1 MRKTIIWIVNSLMRF
16 VYPQNQDIR
25 SISSIIV
32 HIVTD
37 KMSLPMKLRKPSR
50 RKKVRSQYGLLY
62 LNSFNC
68 HFFIFLKNV
77 ISFSRDIF
85 TSKDYCNIFLYVFYE
100 VACLRCNKFNLV
112 LNLPQRNKI
121 HSHEIILCVVL

>member
-1 MRKTIIWIVNSLMRF
+1 MRF
-16 VYPQNQDIR
+16 VYLQNEDIR
-25 SISSIIV
+25 SISSIFV

-37 KMSLPMKLRKPSR
+37 KMSLTMELRKPSR
-50 RKKVRSQYGLLY
+50 IKEVRSQYGLLY

-68 HFFIFLKNV
+68 HFFIFFKNV

-85 TSKDYCNIFLYVFYE
+85 TSKDYCNIFLYAFHE

-112 LNLPQRNKI
+112 LNLPPRNKI
-121 HSHEIILCVVL
+121 HTHEIILCVVLL